1 MTTSFNLWRK
11 RAVIVCSYCGEVASN
26 LVPSGDHLCIPCCGA
41 FPVSLIVFRTW
52 RTDGKDKNALYANFF
67 VFILR
72 CMEYLKAYLKT
83 HKATA
88 LAQAVGISSSYLSDI
103 KKGYRAPSLRVA
115 FAIEDATE
123 GAVPARS
130 WLKQ

>member
-1 MTTSFNLWRK
+1 MAAVLGISF
-11 RAVIVCSYCGEVASN
+11 
-26 LVPSGDHLCIPCCGA
+26 PP
-41 FPVSLIVFRTW
+41 FRWIYIRIW

-67 VFILR
+67 LLILR
-72 CMEYLKAYLKT
+72 RMEHLQTYLKT

-103 KKGYRAPSLRVA
+103 KKGNRVPSLRVA
-115 FAIEDATE
+115 IAIEDATE

-130 WLKQ
+130 LVKT

>member
-1 MTTSFNLWRK
+1 VVN
-11 RAVIVCSYCGEVASN
+11 
-26 LVPSGDHLCIPCCGA
+26 LCIPCCGA
-41 FPVSLIVFRTW
+41 FLVFRN
-52 RTDGKDKNALYANFF
+52 GEQMVKIALYANAYA
-67 VFILR
+67 R
-72 CMEYLKAYLKT
+72 MEHLKAYLKT

>member
-1 MTTSFNLWRK
+1 MFDPVVDCDWQNNI
-11 RAVIVCSYCGEVASN
+11 RAARNDQAE
-26 LVPSGDHLCIPCCGA
+26 
-41 FPVSLIVFRTW
+41 
-52 RTDGKDKNALYANFF
+52 NALEAKLFSRM
-67 VFILR
+67 LR
-72 CMEYLKAYLKT
+72 DMEHLKAYLKT